1 VETTTARTVAGVAFY
16 QHSKTKNSTLIEIKG
31 FGLINAQIALA

>member
-1 VETTTARTVAGVAFY
+1 VEPTTALIVAAVAFY
-16 QHSKTKNSTLIEIKG
+16 QHCKTKNSTLIEIKG